1 VAKKGQPGDD
11 VIRALY
17 PTEPMQTVIDRL
29 KESTGREWSKKD
41 AFNRAHAIGVLRQ
54 VRDKQLPPSLG
65 TVRRPITID
74 ADRMIL
80 CSDSHIPFH
89 DRDTWAAI
97 CEVAR
102 QRKCDTLVHVGD
114 LMDCQAFAK
123 FDPMVPPVKWE
134 DEVRTASALI
144 VEIANVFKRIV
155 LLTGNHEARIVKRM
169 AGQLP
174 FSDIMK
180 AWECWDIVG
189 DNVKTDIE
197 DLPVA
202 YLGHWGMVCH
212 PANYSQTSGAVAVRL
227 TEKYHRDVFM
237 GHDHYMALRYDRSGR
252 YKAVSLGCCT
262 RDDMTDYLT
271 TSVTTNPRWNKGF
284 VSIVDRRP
292 ILHPM

>member
-1 VAKKGQPGDD
+1 MAKKGQPGDE

-17 PTEPMQTVIDRL
+17 PAEPMQVVQERL
-29 KESTGREWSKKD
+29 REVTGREWGKKD
-41 AFNRAHAIGVLRQ
+41 VFNRAHAIGVLRQ

-74 ADRMIL
+74 AERMIL
-80 CSDSHIPFH
+80 CSDSHVPFH

-114 LMDCQAFAK
+114 LVDCQAFAK

-144 VEIANVFKRIV
+144 TEIANVFSRIV
-155 LLTGNHEARIVKRM
+155 LLAGNHESRIVKRM

-180 AWECWDIVG
+180 AWECWDIIG
-189 DNVKTDIE
+189 DSVKTDIE

-227 TEKYHRDVFM
+227 AEKYHRDVYM
-237 GHDHYMALRYDRSGR
+237 GHDHYMALRYDRSGMYR
-252 YKAVSLGCCT
+252 AISLGCCT

-271 TSVTTNPRWNKGF
+271 TSVTVNPRWNRGF
-284 VSIVDRRP
+284 VSVVDRRP
-292 ILHPM
+292 MLHPM